1 MSVMRFMLHNV
12 FRSRHHSKLSS
23 FPPRLYQHQPA
34 RVGLLHVECRDRTA
48 AERGTS
54 QRRSLGIAKP
64 SGALSPR
71 AGGQVGQS
79 AERGK
84 WAKVASSSMDCT
96 RLVRAVRLRAI
107 LLSTFACF
115 STFFFF
121 FFFSLCFFERKKK
134 VGAEISVQ
142 IERGAPRDARRR
154 RMDFL
159 LSRL

>member
-1 MSVMRFMLHNV
+1 MSVMPFMLHNV

-23 FPPRLYQHQPA
+23 FPPRLCQHQPA

-48 AERGTS
+48 AEHRTS

-115 STFFFF
+115 STFFFSTF
-121 FFFSLCFFERKKK
+121 LSERK
-134 VGAEISVQ
+134 VGADISVQ

-154 RMDFL
+154 SMDFL